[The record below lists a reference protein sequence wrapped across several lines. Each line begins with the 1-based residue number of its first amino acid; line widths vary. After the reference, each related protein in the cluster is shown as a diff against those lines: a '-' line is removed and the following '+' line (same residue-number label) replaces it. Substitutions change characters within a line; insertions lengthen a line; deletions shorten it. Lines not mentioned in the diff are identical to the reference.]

1 MGRTLRAA
9 AAGAAAAGFWAA
21 AEPGLRR
28 FSHSPHS
35 EPRLVG
41 RMLAPE
47 RFWLPV
53 GLSVH
58 VLNGAVFGVVFDR
71 LGGRGILRAVAAA
84 QIENACLWPTLL
96 VFDAL
101 HPDVRDGTWPE
112 LFGDRRVLVHEVAGH
127 VVFGVALGALLRD

>member
-21 AEPGLRR
+21 LEPGLRG

-47 RFWLPV
+47 RYWLPV
-53 GLSVH
+53 GLGVH
-58 VLNGAVFGVVFDR
+58 LLNGAAFGMLFDR
-71 LGGRGILRAVAAA
+71 LGGRGIVPAVAAA
-84 QIENACLWPTLL
+84 QIENACLWPALRI
-96 VFDAL
+96 VDAL
-101 HPDVRDGTWPE
+101 HPDVCDGTWPE
-112 LFGDRRVLVHEVAGH
+112 LAQDSSVLVHEVAGH
-127 VVFGVALGALLRD
+127 VVFGVAL